1 MGVPSHLSG
10 RPRPRA
16 RRPGIVVA
24 KTTNM
29 PARTRSRVVRSVTD
43 AMWERDKLQMRIID
57 KLLAAVRPVRKRT
70 AGARHAVRR
79 RR

>member
-1 MGVPSHLSG
+1 MAIPQHLSG
-10 RPRPRA
+10 RARPRA

-24 KTTNM
+24 KARHM
-29 PARTRSRVVRSVTD
+29 PTRTRSRVVRTVTD

-70 AGARHAVRR
+70 ARARRAVRKR
-79 RR
+79 R

>member
-1 MGVPSHLSG
+1 METPQHLSG
-10 RPRPRA
+10 EPAHRA

-24 KTTNM
+24 NTTYM
-29 PARTRSRVVRSVTD
+29 PTRTRSRVVRTVTD

-57 KLLAAVRPVRKRT
+57 KLLAAVRPVRKRA
-70 AGARHAVRR
+70 AGTRRTVRR